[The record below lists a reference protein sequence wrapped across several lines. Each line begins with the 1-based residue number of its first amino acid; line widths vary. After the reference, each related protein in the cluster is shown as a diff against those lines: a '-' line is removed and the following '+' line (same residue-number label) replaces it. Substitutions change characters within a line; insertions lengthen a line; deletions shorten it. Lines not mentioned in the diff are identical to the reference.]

1 MSDARLA
8 LQRAIDTVF
17 SIFLI
22 QIDSEFQ
29 KKTIKKEI
37 TKCDGSHG
45 TRVAGDALRRPP
57 YEVPAF

>member
-17 SIFLI
+17 SNFLI

-29 KKTIKKEI
+29 KKTRKRDK
-37 TKCDGSHG
+37 KCDGSHG